1 MWRLIVLL
9 YAKITNL
16 LFKLYGGFAL
26 DFRFRNTIL
35 SLGGGRSPK
44 NVFVDFR
51 GREPKPDALLELYG
65 LK

>member
-1 MWRLIVLL
+1 MWRLIVLFTTV
-9 YAKITNL
+9 TNL
-16 LFKLYGGFAL
+16 LFKLYGGFGL